1 MSSPLVELTLR
12 NPLTQVAA
20 FVSDYL
26 YFQGTRTANTIGRAK
41 LVVPGDFDADLL
53 RRGVLVD
60 AWWTPY
66 APYTLRPWRVYE
78 VQKAT
83 YKDDTSGL
91 RVWEVEAVDL
101 KHILTKRRVRAYKG
115 STQAD
120 KRGPVES
127 VIKSYVSDHQ
137 RGLDKAYGL
146 TIAPTYGIGPTVSK
160 EAARANLYTVLTD
173 LVKAAAETTR
183 GTQVYFDILESY
195 TANGLTTRLECWV
208 GEMGTDQGLGS
219 PVPLILSKSGGT
231 ISSLSYSVDG
241 EKEVNRVDVGGGKDG
256 ADRPIVTVE
265 DSTRAYAF
273 PGAVVEG
280 WAEKTDTSDMA
291 VLADMGHK
299 ELRANDVKS
308 LVTVTFTDSLAVRIG
323 RDFDL
328 GDRVLLEI
336 EALDV
341 RLPARLSSLVLT
353 NDKGK
358 VSVQGTLGIFE
369 VTDG

>member
-1 MSSPLVELTLR
+1 MSSPIVELTLR

-41 LVVPGDFDADLL
+41 LTVRGDFDTALL
-53 RRGVLVD
+53 RRGMLLDV
-60 AWWTPY
+60 WWTPY
-66 APYTLRPWRVYE
+66 AGYALRPWRVYE

-83 YKDDTSGL
+83 YKDDTNGL

-101 KHILTKRRVRAYKG
+101 KHILTKRRIRAYKG

-120 KRGPVES
+120 KRGQVET
-127 VIKSYVSDHQ
+127 VMKSYVSDHK
-137 RGLDKAYGL
+137 RGLDRAYGL
-146 TIAPTYGIGPTVSK
+146 TVAPSYGIGPMVSK

-183 GTQVYFDILESY
+183 GTQVYFDVLEDFG
-195 TANGLTTRLECWV
+195 ANGLTTRFECWV
-208 GEMGTDQGLGS
+208 GEMGIDQGALS

-280 WAEKTDTSDMA
+280 WAEKSDTTDTA
-291 VLADMGHK
+291 VLADMGYK
-299 ELRANDVKS
+299 ELRANDEKKA
-308 LVTVTFTDSLAVRIG
+308 VTVTFTDSLSVRVG

-328 GDRVLLEI
+328 GDRVLVEV
-336 EALDV
+336 EALGLL
-341 RLPARLSSLVLT
+341 LPARLSSLVLT